1 VSAAATLLHQL
12 GRPGVIRLGT
22 AHPTRHERLL
32 TGVVGLDAA
41 LGGGLPRGRISEL
54 VGARSSGRTG
64 LACRIAA
71 TATALGETIAW
82 VDPDDTLEPEAAA
95 AAGLDLT
102 RTLWVRPRNAGDA
115 LQAAELLVGA
125 GGFGLVVL
133 DLGDGGIRTAAP
145 ASARPYPRRRP
156 SRTPSWTRVVHAA
169 ERTRSTLLVIGSSR
183 LAGSFATLTLELGAG
198 RACWSG
204 NPGQLVLLDG
214 VVARITVVRSRLG
227 GTGRA
232 CTIRH
237 CA

>member
-1 VSAAATLLHQL
+1 MSAAAALLHHL
-12 GRPGVIRLGT
+12 GRPGAIRLGT
-22 AHPTRHERLL
+22 AHPTRPERLC
-32 TGVVGLDAA
+32 TGVVGLDTA

-64 LACRIAA
+64 LACRVAA

-95 AAGLDLT
+95 DAGLDLA
-102 RTLWVRPRNAGDA
+102 RTLWVRPRDAGDA

-133 DLGDGGIRTAAP
+133 DLGDGGIRGAAA
-145 ASARPYPRRRP
+145 ASARPRRGTH
-156 SRTPSWTRVVHAA
+156 RTPSWTRVLHAA
-169 ERTRSTLLVIGSSR
+169 ERTRSTLLVVGATR
-183 LAGSFATLTLELGAG
+183 LAGSFSALTLELGAG

-204 NPGQLVLLDG
+204 DPGQLVLLDG
-214 VVARITVVRSRLG
+214 VVARITVVRNRLG

-232 CTIRH
+232 CTIRQA

>member
-1 VSAAATLLHQL
+1 MSAAAALLHQL
-12 GRPGVIRLGT
+12 GRPGAIRLGT
-22 AHPTRHERLL
+22 AHPTRDERLL

-102 RTLWVRPRNAGDA
+102 RTLWVRPRDAGDA
-115 LQAAELLVGA
+115 LQATELLVGA

-133 DLGDGGIRTAAP
+133 DLGDGGIRTGAAP
-145 ASARPYPRRRP
+145 LPARRRP
-156 SRTPSWTRVVHAA
+156 ARTPSWTRVVHAA
-169 ERTRSTLLVIGSSR
+169 ERTRSTLLVVGATR
-183 LAGSFATLTLELGAG
+183 LAGSFAALALELGAG

-204 NPGQLVLLDG
+204 DPGQLVLLDG

-232 CTIRH
+232 CTIRQA